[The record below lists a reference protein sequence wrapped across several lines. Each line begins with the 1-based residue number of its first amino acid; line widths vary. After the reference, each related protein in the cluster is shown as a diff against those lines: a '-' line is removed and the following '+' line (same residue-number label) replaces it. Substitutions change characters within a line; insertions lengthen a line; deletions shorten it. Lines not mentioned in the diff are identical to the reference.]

1 MSTAVTIA
9 RDLWGLLSFILLI
22 VFLRWKRPPKDQREV
37 TPREVPKRQAENDD
51 RDLSAPLV
59 PEATTET
66 AIRTNAPT
74 FTRGAGHLH
83 SHRALTGAPPKPS
96 RAAHPQ

>member
-9 RDLWGLLSFILLI
+9 RGLWGLLNFIVLI
-22 VFLRWKRPPKDQREV
+22 VFLRWKRPTKDQREV
-37 TPREVPKRQAENDD
+37 TPREVPKRQKENDD

-74 FTRGAGHLH
+74 FTRGAGHLD
-83 SHRALTGAPPKPS
+83 SHRALTGAPPKPP
-96 RAAHPQ
+96 RAAHRQ